1 MPLGYR
7 RISTTLSGRNPH
19 HKDGANY
26 FVGVVVVVVLVDDVD
41 VEELVDDGFD
51 DDVVE
56 GFTVEDVEEVEEV
69 ELLVSLVD
77 EVDPRFVPSSVG

>member
-1 MPLGYR
+1 VPLGYR
-7 RISTTLSGRNPH
+7 RISSTLSGRNPH

-56 GFTVEDVEEVEEV
+56 GFTVEDVEEVE
-69 ELLVSLVD
+69 LLVSLVD

>member
-1 MPLGYR
+1 
-7 RISTTLSGRNPH
+7 
-19 HKDGANY
+19 
-26 FVGVVVVVVLVDDVD
+26 VVLVDDVD
-41 VEELVDDGFD
+41 VEEVVDDGFD

-56 GFTVEDVEEVEEV
+56 GFTVEEVEEVEEV